1 VPDAYLLAVGFV
13 SPALAAAG
21 ALLVCVP
28 IVIHLLSRRHYKVI
42 DWAAMDFLL
51 AALRRMRRRMRI
63 EQLLLLATRCAVI
76 ALAGLALS
84 RPFGCN
90 QSSMAGLIARHTG
103 LHVIVIDNAMSMA
116 YEADRPDARTNL
128 DQAKL
133 IAKQLI
139 DRMSAGGEA
148 VALVTAAAPARAV
161 TASPVYDLQ
170 AARRA
175 VDSIPQTALP
185 ADLSGALARALEI
198 ARADPGEPAKELVL
212 ITDSARGA
220 WEAQPDELRGVARQ
234 AAATFKIVH
243 FDLARPGVWNQT
255 VADLGPAGSNMATRN
270 GRGLSRDSRIARLG
284 FENDFA
290 AVVRGYGPPA
300 PAAIQWHLDG
310 QPLGSPDSIRPDL
323 DTAPITQAQAHFA
336 TGGPHTIGVQISG
349 GDRLP
354 IDDARLRVV
363 NVASDVK
370 VLIVE
375 GDRGIGALSG
385 SGAFLELALSPPGDS
400 AGGNSRN
407 GAGSSNY
414 LSVERVGDLEFPS
427 KVLSDYA
434 AIALANVG
442 DLSAPQADRLAQYAK
457 AGGALLIFMG
467 EQVSA
472 ESYNATLLS
481 RGLLPG
487 PLTRRIGSS
496 EQQAHF
502 FDFKPDIITEPLLS
516 AFAGQAKSGLDTAQ
530 VFTYWQIDPATDGR
544 VRRVLDYLP
553 DATGHRDPAI
563 TVQDLGRGHII
574 FFSTTA
580 DAQWTTFPA
589 KPAYVALMHE
599 LVAGTIDAGDQWMNL
614 LVGQPLVVPQ
624 SVPMTSAPILR
635 DSQHQSL
642 PLTAAQAG
650 EQFACRSEPLIR
662 PGLYTLWTG
671 VRDYPIAVNVAAAAS
686 DLRPLDGSALR
697 RALGDVDVTLQG
709 DQVPPAADA
718 ADTARDYGRAL
729 LFAMLLLA
737 AAETL
742 MAKRFGH
749 HRTAVVAG

>member
-1 VPDAYLLAVGFV
+1 VPEANLLAIGFV

-21 ALLVCVP
+21 LGLVSVP

-42 DWAAMDFLL
+42 DWAAMNFLL

-84 RPFGCN
+84 RPFGCDS
-90 QSSMAGLIARHTG
+90 SSMAGLVARHTG

-116 YEADRPDARTNL
+116 YEADRPGARTNL

-148 VALVTAAAPARAV
+148 VALVTTAAPAHAV

-175 VDSIPQTALP
+175 VDSIPQSALP
-185 ADLSGALARALEI
+185 ADLSGAMTQALQI

-220 WEAQPDELRGVARQ
+220 WDRQPEELRNVARQ

-255 VADLGPAGSNMATRN
+255 VADLGPAGSDATARS
-270 GRGLSRDSRIARLG
+270 GGSRDSRITRLG
-284 FENDFA
+284 FENDFS
-290 AVVRGYGPPA
+290 AVVRGYGNPA
-300 PAAIQWHLDG
+300 TAALQWRLDG
-310 QPLGSPDSIRPDL
+310 QPLGAPASVRPDL
-323 DTAPITQAQAHFA
+323 DTAPITQAQAHFS

-354 IDDARLRVV
+354 IDDGRIRVI
-363 NVASDVK
+363 NVASDLK

-385 SGAFLELALSPPGDS
+385 SGAFLELALSPPPDS
-400 AGGNSRN
+400 SSNSRTAAS
-407 GAGSSNY
+407 GY
-414 LSVERVGDLEFPS
+414 LSIERVGDLEFPS

-434 AIALANVG
+434 AVALANVG
-442 DLSAPQADRLAQYAK
+442 DLSGPQADRLAQYVK
-457 AGGALLIFMG
+457 DGGDLLIFMG
-467 EQVSA
+467 EQISA
-472 ESYNATLLS
+472 DAYNTTLLP

-487 PLTRRIGSS
+487 PLTRRVGSGQ
-496 EQQAHF
+496 QQAHY
-502 FDFKPDIITEPLLS
+502 FDFKPDIITEPLLG

-530 VFTYWQIDPATDGR
+530 IFTYWQVDPRTDGS
-544 VRRVLDYLP
+544 VRRVLDYVA
-553 DATGHRDPAI
+553 DASGHRDAAI
-563 TVQDLGRGHII
+563 TVQDLGRGHVV

-589 KPAYVALMHE
+589 KPAYVALMNE
-599 LVAGTIDAGDQWMNL
+599 LIAGTIDAGDQWMNL
-614 LVGQPLVVPQ
+614 LVGQPLLVPRT
-624 SVPMTSAPILR
+624 VPMTSAPTLR
-635 DSQHQSL
+635 DAQQQSL
-642 PLTAAQAG
+642 PLTEAAPGQP
-650 EQFACRSEPLIR
+650 FACRSDPLEH

-671 VRDYPIAVNVAAAAS
+671 MRDYPIAVNLDPASS
-686 DLRPLDGSALR
+686 DLRPLDGLALR
-697 RALGDVDVTLQG
+697 RALGDVDVTLNG
-709 DQVPPAADA
+709 DQVPPLTDSADS
-718 ADTARDYGRAL
+718 ARDYGWAL
-729 LFAMLLLA
+729 LFAMLFLA

-742 MAKRFGH
+742 LAKRFGH
-749 HRTAVVAG
+749 HRSAVVAA